1 MVETREMME
10 EIDPTPITSV
20 AGGDAAG
27 TTAGAAAIPFPGSAW
42 FQRLADLM
50 NENRARQEQLGYV
63 DCVAGFRVLG
73 AAGEEPRL
81 FEVTFEEF
89 SAIDV
94 RERDT
99 AAPTAD
105 FILEATAATW
115 REMIENIAAGGGRPD
130 LTHTLN
136 FLSHRATPIRLVSD
150 DPLKADLYFRYNQS
164 LQEFVNA
171 SASFKTTFPE
181 L

>member
-1 MVETREMME
+1 MME
-10 EIDPTPITSV
+10 EIDPTPLTSV
-20 AGGDAAG
+20 AGGDAA
-27 TTAGAAAIPFPGSAW
+27 AGAATGTDAAPFPSTAW

-50 NENRARQEQLGYV
+50 NGNRARQEQLGYV

-73 AAGEEPRL
+73 GDGARL

-94 RERDT
+94 RE
-99 AAPTAD
+99 AADGDLRAD
-105 FILEATAATW
+105 FVLEAALADW
-115 REMIENIAAGGGRPD
+115 REMIENIARGGGRPD

-136 FLSHRATPIRLVSD
+136 HLSHRGTPFRLVSD
-150 DPLKADLYFRYNQS
+150 DPLKSDLYFRYNQS

-171 SASFKTTFPE
+171 SASFATTFAAE
-181 L
+181 

>member
-1 MVETREMME
+1 METKQMMDE
-10 EIDPTPITSV
+10 LDPTSMLSV
-20 AGGDAAG
+20 SGGDHALAPAGPAASVL
-27 TTAGAAAIPFPGSAW
+27 FPAEAW

-50 NENRARQEQLGYV
+50 NANRARQEQLGYV

-73 AAGEEPRL
+73 EGEAPVRT

-89 SAIDV
+89 EATDV
-94 RERDT
+94 READPAGPR
-99 AAPTAD
+99 AD
-105 FILEATAATW
+105 FTLEATLATW
-115 REMIENIAAGGGRPD
+115 REMIENIAAGRGRPD

-136 FLSHRATPIRLVSD
+136 YLSHCGTPLRLAAD

-171 SASFKTTFPE
+171 SATFHTVFGG
-181 L
+181 

>member
-1 MVETREMME
+1 MMK
-10 EIDPTPITSV
+10 EIDPTSVTSV
-20 AGGDAAG
+20 AGGDAAAC
-27 TTAGAAAIPFPGSAW
+27 TTSDVAAVAFPGLAW

-63 DCVAGFRVLG
+63 DCVAGFRVLDG
-73 AAGEEPRL
+73 PGDKPRI

-94 RERDT
+94 REGDT
-99 AAPTAD
+99 DAPGAD

-115 REMIENIAAGGGRPD
+115 REMIESIAGGRGRPD

-136 FLSHRATPIRLVSD
+136 FLSHRGTPIRLVSD

-171 SASFKTTFPE
+171 SAAFETTFPF
-181 L
+181 